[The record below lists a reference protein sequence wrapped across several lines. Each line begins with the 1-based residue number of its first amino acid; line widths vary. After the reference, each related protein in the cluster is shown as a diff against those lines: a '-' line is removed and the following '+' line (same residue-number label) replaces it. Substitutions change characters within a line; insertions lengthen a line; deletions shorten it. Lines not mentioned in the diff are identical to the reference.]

1 MKKHLL
7 LNVAGV
13 AVLSLMCACGPQ
25 KEETK
30 KEAMTEVPESVKAA
44 AIEALAQAEPA
55 PETPVPG
62 EESTTGEEPATE
74 GMEVVAAA
82 DAAPAPAAEPVKA

>member
-30 KEAMTEVPESVKAA
+30 KEAMAEVPESVQAA
-44 AIEALAQAEPA
+44 ANEALAQAEPA
-55 PETPVPG
+55 PEVPG
-62 EESTTGEEPATE
+62 EESTTGEEPAP
-74 GMEVVAAA
+74 EVEAVAAA
-82 DAAPAPAAEPVKA
+82 DAAPAPAAEPAKA